1 MKMANDE
8 VLVERHGAVAH
19 LVLNRPEKRNPLGP
33 GFSPAMHRA
42 LDEVEAD
49 PGIAVVVLTGNGPV
63 FCGGGDVSEI
73 MSPESTDL
81 EREFD
86 LIRGFNRV
94 VSRIYHFERPI
105 IAAVNG
111 PAVGGGTC
119 LAMACDIAIAAESA
133 RYDFAFGRI
142 GLAGADMGATHLLQR
157 LVGPMRAAHLLFT
170 GGSIM
175 AAQGRDWGV
184 FVDVVAAAQL
194 IPAAD
199 GIAATIATQNRP
211 ATAITK
217 LAMRRG
223 CDFDFDAALEYE
235 AYLQSFAFRTEG
247 HKKRLTAFRNRGAR
261 K

>member
-1 MKMANDE
+1 MADDE
-8 VLVERHGAVAH
+8 VVVERRGAVARV
-19 LVLNRPEKRNPLGP
+19 LLNRPQKRNPLGL
-33 GFSPAMHRA
+33 GFSAAMHRA
-42 LDEVEAD
+42 LDEVESD
-49 PGIAVVVLTGNGPV
+49 PAIAAVVLSGNGPV

-73 MSPESTDL
+73 MSPEPTDL
-81 EREFD
+81 EREFE
-86 LIRGFNRV
+86 LVRGYNRV
-94 VSRIYHFERPI
+94 ISRIYHFERPL

-111 PAVGGGTC
+111 PAVGGGAC

-157 LVGPMRAAHLLFT
+157 LVGPVRAAHLVFT
-170 GGSIM
+170 GGSIV
-175 AAQGRDWGV
+175 AEQGRDWGI
-184 FVDVVAAAQL
+184 FVDVVAPAEL
-194 IPAAD
+194 MPAAD
-199 GIAATIATQNRP
+199 RIAATIATQSRP

-223 CDFDFDAALEYE
+223 YDLDFDAALEYE

-247 HKKRLTAFRNRGAR
+247 HKKRLAAFHKRGAR

>member
-1 MKMANDE
+1 MSDDE
-8 VLVERHGAVAH
+8 VLIERQGAVAR
-19 LVLNRPEKRNPLGP
+19 VILNRPEKRNPLGL
-33 GFSPAMHRA
+33 GFSAAMHRA

-49 PGIAVVVLTGNGPV
+49 PEIAAVVLVGNGPV
-63 FCGGGDVSEI
+63 FCGGGDIMEI
-73 MSPESTDL
+73 MSPETTDI

-86 LIRGFNRV
+86 LVRGYNRV
-94 VSRIYHFERPI
+94 VSRIYHFERPV

-157 LVGPMRAAHLLFT
+157 LVGPMRAAHLVLT
-170 GGSIM
+170 GGSIS
-175 AAQGRDWGV
+175 ALKGREWGL
-184 FVDVVAAAQL
+184 FVDVVAADEL
-194 IPAAD
+194 LPAAQR
-199 GIAATIATQNRP
+199 IAESIAVQNRA

-223 CDFDFDAALEYE
+223 YDLDFDAALEYE

-247 HKKRLTAFRNRGAR
+247 HKQRIAAFRSRGTR

>member
-1 MKMANDE
+1 MEMSDEE
-8 VLVERHGAVAH
+8 VLVERHGVVARV
-19 LVLNRPEKRNPLGP
+19 VLNRPEKRNPLGL
-33 GFSPAMHRA
+33 GFSAAMHRA

-49 PGIAVVVLTGNGPV
+49 PGIAAVVLTGNGPV

-73 MSPESTDL
+73 MSPEPTDL
-81 EREFD
+81 VREFD
-86 LIRGFNRV
+86 LVRSYNRV
-94 VSRIYHFERPI
+94 ISRIYHFEQPI

-111 PAVGGGTC
+111 PAVGGGAC
-119 LAMACDIAIAAESA
+119 LAMACDIAIAAEGA

-157 LVGPMRAAHLLFT
+157 LVGPVRAAHLVFT
-170 GGSIM
+170 GGSIV
-175 AAQGRDWGV
+175 AAQGREWGV
-184 FVDVVAAAQL
+184 FVDVVALAEL
-194 IPAAD
+194 MPAAD
-199 GIAATIATQNRP
+199 RIAASIATQNRP

-223 CDFDFDAALEYE
+223 YDLDFDAALEYE

-247 HKKRLTAFRNRGAR
+247 HKKRLAAFRNRGAR

>member
-1 MKMANDE
+1 MADDE
-8 VLVERHGAVAH
+8 VVVKRQGAVARV
-19 LVLNRPEKRNPLGP
+19 LLNRPQKRNALGL
-33 GFSPAMHRA
+33 GFSAAMHRA
-42 LDEVEAD
+42 LDEVESD
-49 PGIAVVVLTGNGPV
+49 PKIAAVVLTGNGPV

-73 MSPESTDL
+73 MSPEPTDL
-81 EREFD
+81 EREFE
-86 LIRGFNRV
+86 LVRGYNRV
-94 VSRIYHFERPI
+94 ISRIYHFERPV

-111 PAVGGGTC
+111 PAVGGGAC

-157 LVGPMRAAHLLFT
+157 LVGPVRAAHLVFT
-170 GGSIM
+170 GGSIV
-175 AAQGRDWGV
+175 AEQGRDWGV
-184 FVDVVAAAQL
+184 FVDVVAPAEL
-194 IPAAD
+194 MPAAD
-199 GIAATIATQNRP
+199 RIAAAIATQNRP

-223 CDFDFDAALEYE
+223 YDLDFDAALEYE

-247 HKKRLTAFRNRGAR
+247 HKTRLGAFRNRGAR